1 MSWILVG
8 TGVAL
13 DIGSRIYQG
22 GVASGWGDQ
31 DDKIDDAKTAA
42 HGIFAQQK
50 LLAGRA
56 KGVATGKAL
65 TTRDFSMNKLGFGAR
80 ASLTDLG
87 AEGNKM
93 IAGANMAGGS
103 MYTTAVDKKK
113 KSVYDTYKSSQEY
126 VKDSYSLAIDAAEI
140 AEETSVAQA
149 QKTYQDTITKLDDRP
164 DDFWEGFFT

>member
-1 MSWILVG
+1 
-8 TGVAL
+8 
-13 DIGSRIYQG
+13 
-22 GVASGWGDQ
+22 
-31 DDKIDDAKTAA
+31 
-42 HGIFAQQK
+42 
-50 LLAGRA
+50 
-56 KGVATGKAL
+56 
-65 TTRDFSMNKLGFGAR
+65 
-80 ASLTDLG
+80 
-87 AEGNKM
+87 M
-93 IAGANMAGGS
+93 IAAANMAGGS